1 MRQYAGR
8 LSHKSLI
15 FLHKW
20 LGVTLALLFLMWFVS
35 GMVLYFVPFPNL
47 TQTERL
53 AGLPLLQMPKGCCVT
68 ADQAASSAGLN
79 VSGVSEARLGM
90 HDGKPVWRLL
100 GKPVNELEAAAQW
113 RAVDAQSGEL
123 LQPLNRDAAMAV
135 AEAFSGQKAVRTE
148 LLERDQWTV
157 PQGLNPYR
165 PLLKIDMDG
174 PDGLQLY
181 VSPGSAEVVRDTQ
194 RAERFWNW
202 LGAVP
207 HWIYF
212 TELRRYPD
220 AWHNVIVW
228 LSIPGV
234 ILAVTGLV
242 LGVWHLFINRVRWI
256 PYRPW
261 WMRWHH
267 ITGLAAAIVTLTWI
281 FSGLLSM
288 NPFGVFSA
296 RALLATERAEWVGAK
311 SQLAINP
318 AQALEMAPGFTA
330 KEIDLLHAA
339 GQAWYRLRGDGA
351 QLLVR
356 SDVQAGQAAPVSA
369 LPDETVQ
376 AALRELRRTAKQ
388 AGTPSLARL
397 TAYDDMYYAREV
409 TSNTG
414 YTRPLPVWRAQ
425 WADGVVMYADPS
437 SARVLLRVDGS
448 NRWQR
453 TLYNGLH
460 SFDFA
465 PLLAR
470 PLLRDALIVGL
481 SVLGTVLCI
490 TSCVIAWRV
499 LVLRK
504 RRKLVKAM
512 PY

>member
-1 MRQYAGR
+1 MRQHAKR
-8 LSHKSLI
+8 LAHKSLI

-20 LGVTLALLFLMWFVS
+20 LGITLALLFLMWFIS
-35 GMVLYFVPFPNL
+35 GVTLYFVPFPNL
-47 TQTERL
+47 TQAERL
-53 AGLPLLQMPKGCCVT
+53 AGLPPLQLPTACCMS
-68 ADQAASSAGLN
+68 AQQAGDAAAFKFT
-79 VSGVSEARLGM
+79 EARLGM
-90 HDGKPVWRLL
+90 HASTPVWRLL
-100 GKPVNELEAAAQW
+100 GTPIGTPNDAPLW
-113 RAVDAQSGEL
+113 RAVNAQTGQL
-123 LQPLNRDAAMAV
+123 LPALPPNSSRAV
-135 AEAFSGQKAVRTE
+135 AETFSGKQSLGTE

-165 PLLKIDMDG
+165 PLLKIDMDS

-181 VSPGSAEVVRDTQ
+181 VSPGSAEVVRDTR

-296 RALLATERAEWVGAK
+296 RALLASERAEWVGAK

-318 AQALEMAPGFTA
+318 AQALATAPGFTA
-330 KEIDLLHAA
+330 KEIDLLYTA

-356 SDVQAGQAAPVSA
+356 GDVPAGQAAPVSV
-369 LPDETVQ
+369 LPDDTVQ
-376 AALRELRRTAKQ
+376 AALRELRRTATQ

-397 TAYDDMYYAREV
+397 TAYDDLYYAREV
-409 TSNTG
+409 TTNTG

-425 WADGVVMYADPS
+425 WADGVAVYADPS
-437 SARVLLRVDGS
+437 SARVLLRVDDS

-470 PLLRDALIVGL
+470 PLLRDALIIGL

-499 LVLRK
+499 LVPRK
-504 RRKLVKAM
+504 RRKLVKAI
-512 PY
+512 PH